1 MYMYSAVHE
10 HVAGTTYLA
19 TPGTGTALVLGTCAM
34 AQAGGGG
41 GGGWGAPNGG
51 GGGWGTPNPNAPN
64 LANVFRYRVWNADQV
79 PLPFVVP
86 AANADGSTNGWT
98 GRGWGEHC
106 DDEPGEILG
115 GGWVP
120 RSLDDLW
127 IPGGRLWQGPLQ
139 RGEDD
144 SFRGYQR

>member
-1 MYMYSAVHE
+1 
-10 HVAGTTYLA
+10 
-19 TPGTGTALVLGTCAM
+19 M

-41 GGGWGAPNGG
+41 GGGWGTGAVAAPNGG
-51 GGGWGTPNPNAPN
+51 GGGWGVAIVDEEAT
-64 LANVFRYRVWNADQV
+64 ANINRIYNVDQV
-79 PLPFVVP
+79 PLPFVTY
-86 AANADGSTNGWT
+86 ADGSTDGW
-98 GRGWGEHC
+98 GRHGGGWGLGEHC
-106 DDEPGEILG
+106 DDKPAEILG

-120 RSLDDLW
+120 RSLDDPW

>member
-1 MYMYSAVHE
+1 MYSAVHE

-64 LANVFRYRVWNADQV
+64 IYRIYNVDQV
-79 PLPFVVP
+79 PLPFVVRV
-86 AANADGSTNGWT
+86 T
-98 GRGWGEHC
+98 
-106 DDEPGEILG
+106 
-115 GGWVP
+115 
-120 RSLDDLW
+120 
-127 IPGGRLWQGPLQ
+127 
-139 RGEDD
+139 
-144 SFRGYQR
+144 

>member
-1 MYMYSAVHE
+1 
-10 HVAGTTYLA
+10 
-19 TPGTGTALVLGTCAM
+19 M

-41 GGGWGAPNGG
+41 GGGWGTGAVAAPNGG
-51 GGGWGTPNPNAPN
+51 GGGWGVAIVDEEAT
-64 LANVFRYRVWNADQV
+64 ANINRIYNVDQV
-79 PLPFVVP
+79 PLPFVTY
-86 AANADGSTNGWT
+86 ADGSTDGW
-98 GRGWGEHC
+98 GRHGGGWGLGEHC
-106 DDEPGEILG
+106 DDEPAEILG

-120 RSLDDLW
+120 RSLDDPW

>member
-1 MYMYSAVHE
+1 
-10 HVAGTTYLA
+10 
-19 TPGTGTALVLGTCAM
+19 M

-41 GGGWGAPNGG
+41 GGGWGTAATAVAAPNGG

-64 LANVFRYRVWNADQV
+64 IYRIYNVDQV
-79 PLPFVVP
+79 PLPFVVRTYT
-86 AANADGSTNGWT
+86 DGSTDGYS

-106 DDEPGEILG
+106 DDKPAEILG

-120 RSLDDLW
+120 RSLDDPW

>member
-1 MYMYSAVHE
+1 
-10 HVAGTTYLA
+10 
-19 TPGTGTALVLGTCAM
+19 M

-51 GGGWGTPNPNAPN
+51 GGGWGMPNPNAPN
-64 LANVFRYRVWNADQV
+64 IYRIYNVDQV
-79 PLPFVVP
+79 PLPFVVRTYT
-86 AANADGSTNGWT
+86 DGSTDGYS

-106 DDEPGEILG
+106 DDKPAEILG

-120 RSLDDLW
+120 RSLDDPW

-144 SFRGYQR
+144 SFRGYQRRGVLCEAGRHVIALVILVSTHHEHKN